1 MDKSSLIGLLVLTFA
16 GGMLGSFGVSALLR
30 SSGGR
35 AFVVGWKWWGLALYT
50 LAVLAVVAGVVTWA
64 YKSVVQSGEPDGS
77 LGSPW
82 PLFLFGFAAGLP
94 FTVLTAIT
102 LRYTAKKTEER
113 SRKRRLKPAT
123 RRERLEFAKNLEG
136 QLRDFADD
144 LQAARVVVQG
154 EEGTVI
160 AVHANITRTQA
171 EKLVH
176 VLRGELQDL
185 GFQRVESGADQTNWW
200 VRV

>member
-1 MDKSSLIGLLVLTFA
+1 MDRSALIGLLVLTFA
-16 GGMLGSFGVSALLR
+16 GGILGSFGVSALLR
-30 SSGGR
+30 SKLGR
-35 AFVVGWKWWGLALYT
+35 SFVVGWKWWGLALYALT
-50 LAVLAVVAGVVTWA
+50 VLAVVAGIVIWA
-64 YKSVVQSGEPDGS
+64 YESLVQNAEPDGS

-82 PLFLFGFAAGLP
+82 TLFLFGFAAGLP
-94 FTVLTAIT
+94 FTLPTAIT
-102 LRYTAKKTEER
+102 LRHAAKKAEER

-144 LQAARVVVQG
+144 LQAAKVVVQG
-154 EEGTVI
+154 EEDTVI
-160 AVHANITRTQA
+160 VVHADITRTQA

-185 GFQRVESGADQTNWW
+185 GFQRVESGAGQTNWW